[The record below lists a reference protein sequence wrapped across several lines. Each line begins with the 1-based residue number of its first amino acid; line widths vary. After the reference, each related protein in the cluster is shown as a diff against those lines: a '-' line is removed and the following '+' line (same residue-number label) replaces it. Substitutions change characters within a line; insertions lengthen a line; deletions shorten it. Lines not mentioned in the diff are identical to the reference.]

1 MLCTCKGPACPT
13 HTYTEVLHE
22 WVGGQGDPRNT
33 WIWSRVTDV
42 VLGRKGLEPGAESL
56 VSQHGAGKNEG
67 RENGVGAGVVL
78 MESRRRVQSLR
89 EF

>member
-1 MLCTCKGPACPT
+1 MR
-13 HTYTEVLHE
+13 E
-22 WVGGQGDPRNT
+22 WVGGRGDPGNT

-56 VSQHGAGKNEG
+56 AGQGGGGENEG

-78 MESRRRVQSLR
+78 TESRGRVQT
-89 EF
+89 